1 MVKLILEVNPKAG
14 SEAPV
19 LDKVLEVFGNPFV
32 SQIEQLSDFYVVIDL
47 CQENIKKASSIQ
59 DFPGILDMKATVVD
73 VEVASLDK
81 AQGEEDYYIVF
92 VQTQTGRR
100 VEAMNALKNLEGVK
114 LRNAGYIYDNRADII
129 LEVLSEKMPSEIVD
143 QIRAIDAVEDTIF
156 YNLPRVR

>member
-19 LDKVLEVFGNPFV
+19 LDKVLEVFDNPFV
-32 SQIEQLSDFYVVIDL
+32 SQIEQLSDFYVIIDF